1 MIELKTIGDEVL
13 KKIAQEVPRHEIQQ
27 KDTLINEMISI
38 MRENVGVGIAAPQIG
53 VSERIVVI
61 EIEEN
66 KRYPNVEKM
75 PLTVMINPKIKIL
88 DSEIEDG
95 YEGCLSVPGI
105 RGIVPRYKKIEVEY
119 LNMNGQE
126 ERKVLE
132 NFPAK
137 VVQHEVDHLEGMVF
151 LERVIDKKSFI
162 TNEDYKKYILGKA
175 HNKTIPIR

>member
-1 MIELKTIGDEVL
+1 MIELRTIGDQIL
-13 KKIAQEVPRHEIQQ
+13 KEIAQEVPKNEIQQ
-27 KDTLINEMISI
+27 KDTLINKMISI

-66 KRYPNVEKM
+66 ERYPNVEKM

-88 DSEIEDG
+88 ESEIEDG

-119 LNMNGQE
+119 LNVSGQK
-126 ERKVLE
+126 ERKILE
-132 NFPAK
+132 KFPAK
-137 VVQHEVDHLEGMVF
+137 VVQHEVDHLDGMVF
-151 LERVIDKKSFI
+151 LERVIDKKSFT
-162 TNEDYKKYILGKA
+162 TNENYKRYVLGKA
-175 HNKTIPIR
+175 